1 MKNANEIKKESLKF
15 RYQFLNRLQMDC
27 NYFLGN
33 GCRHE
38 KDLWAQNVPDHIAL
52 MREYWHSFSESEK
65 PEWLTLEQI
74 DEYEKNMLLPVNEY
88 EVHYTMPASG
98 GTRTQN
104 LVGSAR
110 GANEEEARHNFELNN
125 FYAEIVAIKF
135 YKKLGTMFTS

>member
-1 MKNANEIKKESLKF
+1 MKKANEIKKESLKF
-15 RYQFLNRLQMDC
+15 RYQFLSRLQMDC

-33 GCRHE
+33 GCRYE
-38 KDLWAQNVPDHIAL
+38 KNLWAQNVPDHIAL
-52 MREYWHSFSESEK
+52 MRAYWHSFKKSEK

-74 DEYEKNMLLPVNEY
+74 DRYEKEMLLPVNEY

-98 GTRTQN
+98 GKRTQN

-110 GANEEEARHNFELNN
+110 GANEEEARHNFMLNN

-135 YKKLGTMFTS
+135 YKKLGTIFTA